1 LQSTLPQSSIHVKIE
16 ADRIDITVEIIGYIG
31 RAVSA
36 QDIWA
41 LGPYIVQSLLL
52 LLAPALFAATIYM
65 TLGRI
70 IHRLNAGRYS
80 MIPLRWLTKIFVIGD
95 VISFLTQMGGKLYRL
110 SRRTTVAEC

>member
-1 LQSTLPQSSIHVKIE
+1 LSVHVRSE
-16 ADRIDITVEIIGYIG
+16 ADRINLAVEIIGYIG

-36 QDIWA
+36 QDVWA

-70 IHRLNAGRYS
+70 IHRLNAGQHS
-80 MIPLRWLTKIFVIGD
+80 VIPLRWLTKIFVTGD
-95 VISFLTQMGGKLYRL
+95 VISFLTQMGGK
-110 SRRTTVAEC
+110 